1 MILAEKVTA
10 LRKKKGWSQEELAEK
25 LGISRQ
31 SVSKWESG
39 TSIPDIDKIIMMSR
53 LFGVSTDYL
62 LKDEVEE
69 TVSQEAEDTK
79 DTSLKS
85 VSVEEANL
93 FMALT
98 RRLAIPRAIAVALF
112 VLCPTPLILLGGMCE
127 YSRIPLTENM
137 AGGLGVALLLVI
149 VAIGTFIL
157 IVGNTKLSKFE
168 YLEKEPFVLQYGVS
182 GITEKNKEL
191 FSGPFHISV
200 AVGVVICILGAL
212 AVILPATMGADDF
225 IILCFTDILLVMIA
239 VAAFIFVW
247 AGTIQDS
254 FNKLLQLEDFSPEHK
269 SVARR
274 IRFFP
279 GVYWMAVTAIYL
291 GYEAYFGFYRLVDP
305 YDPYG
310 TYGSKMVLGIFW
322 AVAALLYVAIKKL
335 LYVILEKG
343 KK

>member
-1 MILAEKVTA
+1 MILAEKVTT

-69 TVSQEAEDTK
+69 TVAQESK
-79 DTSLKS
+79 DAKEIAIKS

-93 FMALT
+93 FMDLT

-127 YSRIPLTENM
+127 YGRIPLTENL

-149 VAIGTFIL
+149 VAIGTFVL
-157 IVGNTKLSKFE
+157 IVGNTKLSKFD

-191 FSGPFHISV
+191 FSGPYHISV
-200 AVGVVICILGAL
+200 AVGAVICILGAL
-212 AVILPATMGADDF
+212 AVILPATMGADEF
-225 IILCFTDILLVMIA
+225 IIVCFTDILLVMIA
-239 VAAFIFVW
+239 VAVFIFVW

-254 FNKLLQLEDFSPEHK
+254 FNKLLQLEEFSPEHK
-269 SVARR
+269 SVAKR

-279 GVYWMAVTAIYL
+279 GVYWTVVTAIFL
-291 GYEAYFGFYRLVDP
+291 GLM
-305 YDPYG
+305 
-310 TYGSKMVLGIFW
+310 TYGDIRQPYEFYGPILHGPMVLGIFW
-322 AVAALLYVAIKKL
+322 VVAALLYAAIKKI
-335 LYVILEKG
+335 LYAILEKG
-343 KK
+343 TK